1 MKRGLRHPS
10 SDLST
15 PNAFAISPAAYHP
28 MNSLAAHFRTLVTP
42 ISHLVSPSCEREYT
56 WLSSSNRTGI
66 LLSASASG
74 RRVTGSLM
82 ISSPCPFGLAVEP
95 ILQIGVRHELLIHA
109 AAVARGEAVLEPGR
123 PQTVLQVLS
132 HRRAVGVEG
141 EPHPDHRDPMA
152 LLQRPQDVGGGQQ
165 ERVSHASSPV
175 ERTA

>member
-1 MKRGLRHPS
+1 
-10 SDLST
+10 
-15 PNAFAISPAAYHP
+15 

-74 RRVTGSLM
+74 GRVTGSLM

-109 AAVARGEAVLEPGR
+109 AAVARGEAVLEPG
-123 PQTVLQVLS
+123 PPPTVPPGPS
-132 HRRAVGVEG
+132 PPPAGRGGGAPPPGP
-141 EPHPDHRDPMA
+141 PHP
-152 LLQRPQDVGGGQQ
+152 
-165 ERVSHASSPV
+165 
-175 ERTA
+175 TAPFSTP